1 MVNALTKVSLF
12 ERVCNTPFNCRI
24 IQSVMHSFDLI
35 YFISAPDLDVKSKE
49 GGESQEDKVKR
60 REKEMLESLKK
71 EEVHALNV
79 F

>member
-1 MVNALTKVSLF
+1 
-12 ERVCNTPFNCRI
+12 
-24 IQSVMHSFDLI
+24 MHSFDLI

-60 REKEMLESLKK
+60 RAKEMLESLKK